1 MNAGLLRDKAIQ
13 KRLLQLLLILLA
25 ASLVRGLTAQF
36 IGARLADPGWFPYG
50 IYAVFDHTAQDALD
64 GRAGFFR
71 IDDPSQTDAAIY
83 PPGYPIWLAT
93 IYKLTGERSPAVVQ
107 KVQWVID
114 ALSVLL
120 IVGIGVTAFGWRVG
134 LAAGWLM
141 ALWPLPAFYG
151 ATPLADSPT
160 SWVVLGG
167 AWLLVLAGK
176 RKSIGFALGAGV
188 LLGLSCWLRA
198 NAMVMVIFWAAA
210 VWLFT
215 VTTMRRR
222 LILSGAV
229 VLAGLLVMAPV
240 VVRNVRT
247 FHAFLPT
254 GLGIGTNLWEGIGED
269 QRGRDEFGAVYG
281 DDILLA
287 HERAQLNPAPGE
299 KFNLYYP
306 NGVERD
312 RERTRRSVAVIKAHP
327 VWYTGVVLRRMAGV
341 LKYAGEPSP
350 IFGSSGFN
358 VTGKKCLPENRQGG
372 VLGFLVNVLGAM
384 QSVLR
389 YLLLPMMIVGV
400 VLALHRDWRMT
411 GILMATILYYLVVG
425 SMLHTHIRYGLPMQ
439 ALLTIFAATSAVA
452 VVDRFRRKRRDS
464 ESDNEQH
471 LSTNQHQ

>member
-1 MNAGLLRDKAIQ
+1 MRHPIITSEGR
-13 KRLLQLLLILLA
+13 KRLLHLLLILLVA
-25 ASLVRGLTAQF
+25 FLVRGLTAQF

-93 IYKLTGERSPAVVQ
+93 IYKLTGDRSPAVVQ

-120 IVGIGVTAFGWRVG
+120 IVGIGVTAFGWSVG
-134 LAAGWLM
+134 LTAGWLM

-167 AWLLVLAGK
+167 AWMLLLAAK
-176 RKSIGFALGAGV
+176 RKSVGFAIAAGA
-188 LLGLSCWLRA
+188 LLGLSCWLRG
-198 NAMVMVIFWAAA
+198 NAMFLVFFWAAA
-210 VWLFT
+210 LGVFIIASW
-215 VTTMRRR
+215 RRR
-222 LILSGAV
+222 A
-229 VLAGLLVMAPV
+229 VLAGALLLAGLMVMAPV
-240 VVRNVRT
+240 VIRNIL
-247 FHAFLPT
+247 AFKAFVPT
-254 GLGIGTNLWEGIGED
+254 GLGMGTALWEGIGED
-269 QRGRDEFGAVYG
+269 ERGRNEFGAVYG

-287 HERAQLNPAPGE
+287 QERAQLNPAPGE

-327 VWYTGVVLRRMAGV
+327 VWYTGVVVGRMAGV

-358 VTGKKCLPENRQGG
+358 VTAKKTLAEHRQSG
-372 VLGFLVNVLGAM
+372 VLGFFVNVLGMA

-389 YLLLPMMIVGV
+389 YLLLPLIIVG
-400 VLALHRDWRMT
+400 LALALWRDRRMT
-411 GILMATILYYLVVG
+411 GLLLATILYYFVVG

-439 ALLTIFAATSAVA
+439 TLLTIFAAVTMIA
-452 VVDRFRRKRRDS
+452 VVERARRGRKQP
-464 ESDNEQH
+464 EPQAAP
-471 LSTNQHQ
+471 